1 MQMVQKNA
9 LNSNSDSNHEQLWD
23 MNRVTDCC
31 KLLSR
36 DAYNKIAID
45 FFEKNN
51 RIDILIE
58 AINSEQMPII
68 IKECHSLKGA
78 SAMIGLIAFNDII
91 DTIEKSFMKQIP
103 LEKTEIIRTLNDL
116 LREAKNQ
123 FLKIT

>member
-1 MQMVQKNA
+1 MIEIQ
-9 LNSNSDSNHEQLWD
+9 
-23 MNRVTDCC
+23 
-31 KLLSR
+31 
-36 DAYNKIAID
+36 
-45 FFEKNN
+45 KNN